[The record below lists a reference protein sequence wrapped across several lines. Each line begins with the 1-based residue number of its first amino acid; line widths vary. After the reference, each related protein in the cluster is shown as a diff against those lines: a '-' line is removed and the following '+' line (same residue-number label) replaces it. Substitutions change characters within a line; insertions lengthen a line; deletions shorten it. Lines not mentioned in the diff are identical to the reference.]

1 MTQER
6 ETIGAE
12 SDASTAMWLAQ
23 LRWIAIAG
31 QLIVI
36 SFVSLVL
43 GIPLAIPQLLTLV
56 LLTIASNVALW
67 GIARRVIAKASTQ
80 HNGYHGF
87 VPNRLLGGVLLFDVA
102 ILTGLL
108 FFSGGAANP
117 FTLFYVANI
126 AVAGVV
132 L

>member
-1 MTQER
+1 MNR
-6 ETIGAE
+6 EQDTIGAE

-43 GIPLAIPQLLTLV
+43 GIRLAIPQLLTLV

-67 GIARRVIAKASTQ
+67 GIARRVIAKATTQ
-80 HNGYHGF
+80 HNG
-87 VPNRLLGGVLLFDVA
+87 
-102 ILTGLL
+102 
-108 FFSGGAANP
+108 
-117 FTLFYVANI
+117 
-126 AVAGVV
+126 
-132 L
+132 